1 MLSGDSS
8 SSTAGKAPQTGKG
21 GNVHT
26 LLRERKNW
34 LINML
39 YLRQEF
45 EECKELIEEQLQEC
59 QGMCEFAIYVKALI
73 YRQEGKIQES
83 LAFFQAVTCLNP
95 HNVLNLKQVG
105 RSLYLLGN
113 HKAAIDVYDEA
124 LILSP
129 DDWEIFHNKGLC
141 YMYLRQYDEAV
152 DSFEK
157 ANDVQRHDVTFLQLG
172 KVFVLREEYKK
183 AIELYTEAL
192 EFSPENPEI
201 LTTLG
206 ILYLRMG
213 ESLTAFDHLGN
224 SLTHNPRNPKTIL
237 AAGSIIQDHADM
249 DVALVKYRVAAVHTP
264 NSAQLWNNIGMCFFG
279 KQKFVA
285 SIACLKRALY
295 LDPFEWIIS
304 YNLGLV
310 HLNTG
315 QYASAFHYFSSS
327 INLKPDFPSSYMYL
341 AITLSRLDD
350 FTNSC
355 AAYEKAC
362 EMETQ
367 DPIFQLN
374 FAITLF
380 NHGDLAEAKKQFLMM
395 KENLNEEEAEGEIL
409 EMKATLEQ
417 LLV

>member
-1 MLSGDSS
+1 MVS
-8 SSTAGKAPQTGKG
+8 P
-21 GNVHT
+21 
-26 LLRERKNW
+26 
-34 LINML
+34 
-39 YLRQEF
+39 
-45 EECKELIEEQLQEC
+45 
-59 QGMCEFAIYVKALI
+59 
-73 YRQEGKIQES
+73 
-83 LAFFQAVTCLNP
+83 
-95 HNVLNLKQVG
+95 
-105 RSLYLLGN
+105 
-113 HKAAIDVYDEA
+113 
-124 LILSP
+124 LILSHSSNP
-129 DDWEIFHNKGLC
+129 TPQYLNIRKDKRIHFHF
-141 YMYLRQYDEAV
+141 V
-152 DSFEK
+152 DFDRADPFPPS
-157 ANDVQRHDVTFLQLG
+157 RH
-172 KVFVLREEYKK
+172 R
-183 AIELYTEAL
+183 
-192 EFSPENPEI
+192 
-201 LTTLG
+201 
-206 ILYLRMG
+206 R
-213 ESLTAFDHLGN
+213 
-224 SLTHNPRNPKTIL
+224 
-237 AAGSIIQDHADM
+237 
-249 DVALVKYRVAAVHTP
+249 
-264 NSAQLWNNIGMCFFG
+264 
-279 KQKFVA
+279 
-285 SIACLKRALY
+285 Y

-395 KENLNEEEAEGEIL
+395 KENLNEEEADAEVL